1 MKIPV
6 LILAMLWILPAFGAT
21 TVLVDNNG
29 AIVSPSPIKLFNANS
44 NSLNASIPTTTT
56 NSVPGL
62 AADISNINSA
72 VLAKQTTNTA
82 IDRLII
88 GDGSGLTNVVKSSG
102 IGVTNISGIL
112 SHAIHAGANITLS
125 TNGAALVITIFGMQP
140 SSAALTN
147 LASGDGSG
155 LTNVVKSSGIG
166 VTNISG
172 VVSHA
177 IQAGSN
183 ITLSTNGA
191 ALVINGSAVGGSGT
205 NILVNGSLVS
215 GANLTNSTTLTISVS
230 GTNISGSVVG
240 MQPSSATLTNLASGN
255 GSGLTNVVKS
265 SGIGVTN
272 ISGVVSHALTA
283 GTGIALTTNGA
294 ALQVAVGSTVV
305 QTSGIGVTNIAGVVS
320 HAIQAGSNITLS
332 TNGAALVIT
341 GSAGG
346 GGGSGTNIYVNGSL
360 VSGANLTNSTTLT
373 ISVSGT
379 NISGSVIGMQP
390 SSAVLTN
397 LASGDGA
404 SLTNVVKSSGIGVTN
419 IAGVVSHAIQAGSN
433 ITLSTNGAVLVIT
446 AAAGGVTSGVGVTN
460 VSGVI
465 SHAIEAGSNI
475 TLSTNGAAL
484 VIAAAAGGVTSGIG
498 VTNILGVISHAI
510 EAGSF
515 TILSTN
521 GPALV
526 IGSTGGGIGGGG
538 FMWDGDSLVYTNLVF
553 DESFIIGV
561 TSNILTV
568 SLSGGIGY
576 SPFTVKGQNPRTL
589 PDFTNSNTVLV
600 SLWSGPDWDNI
611 SFDVTNVVSSS
622 GIGVTNISGVVSHAI
637 QAGSNITLSTNG
649 AALVI
654 TAAAGG
660 GALDVLTV
668 TNSATLGS
676 LVVRTNAAAATASI
690 GILTVTNSATL
701 GGLTV
706 NTNVAAATALI
717 GVLTV
722 TNSATLGSLVVRTNA
737 AAATATIGILT
748 VTNSATLGGLTVNTN
763 VAAATALI
771 GVLTVTNSATL
782 GSLVVRTNA
791 AAATASIGILTVTNS
806 ATLGSLVVNTNAAA
820 ATATIGVLTVTNS
833 ATLGSLVVRTNAAA
847 ATATIGVLTVTNYVT
862 SLGGATIISN
872 IVRGSISITP
882 AAATNV
888 VLDFGYP
895 LLTMQVTNNIWLV
908 QSTNR
913 PAQATNFVQTL
924 IRLRGDSV
932 DRLLG
937 QNATWL
943 PLGTN
948 YSTIPSNRLVV
959 IEATAW
965 GASETNVTIDMKLQL

>member
-1 MKIPV
+1 
-6 LILAMLWILPAFGAT
+6 
-21 TVLVDNNG
+21 
-29 AIVSPSPIKLFNANS
+29 
-44 NSLNASIPTTTT
+44 
-56 NSVPGL
+56 
-62 AADISNINSA
+62 
-72 VLAKQTTNTA
+72 
-82 IDRLII
+82 
-88 GDGSGLTNVVKSSG
+88 
-102 IGVTNISGIL
+102 
-112 SHAIHAGANITLS
+112 
-125 TNGAALVITIFGMQP
+125 
-140 SSAALTN
+140 
-147 LASGDGSG
+147 
-155 LTNVVKSSGIG
+155 
-166 VTNISG
+166 
-172 VVSHA
+172 
-177 IQAGSN
+177 
-183 ITLSTNGA
+183 
-191 ALVINGSAVGGSGT
+191 
-205 NILVNGSLVS
+205 
-215 GANLTNSTTLTISVS
+215 
-230 GTNISGSVVG
+230 
-240 MQPSSATLTNLASGN
+240 
-255 GSGLTNVVKS
+255 
-265 SGIGVTN
+265 
-272 ISGVVSHALTA
+272 
-283 GTGIALTTNGA
+283 
-294 ALQVAVGSTVV
+294 
-305 QTSGIGVTNIAGVVS
+305 
-320 HAIQAGSNITLS
+320 
-332 TNGAALVIT
+332 
-341 GSAGG
+341 
-346 GGGSGTNIYVNGSL
+346 
-360 VSGANLTNSTTLT
+360 
-373 ISVSGT
+373 
-379 NISGSVIGMQP
+379 
-390 SSAVLTN
+390 
-397 LASGDGA
+397 
-404 SLTNVVKSSGIGVTN
+404 
-419 IAGVVSHAIQAGSN
+419 
-433 ITLSTNGAVLVIT
+433 
-446 AAAGGVTSGVGVTN
+446 
-460 VSGVI
+460 
-465 SHAIEAGSNI
+465 
-475 TLSTNGAAL
+475 
-484 VIAAAAGGVTSGIG
+484 
-498 VTNILGVISHAI
+498 
-510 EAGSF
+510 
-515 TILSTN
+515 
-521 GPALV
+521 
-526 IGSTGGGIGGGG
+526 
-538 FMWDGDSLVYTNLVF
+538 MWDGDSLVYTNLVF

-763 VAAATALI
+763 AAAATALI

-943 PLGTN
+943 PLGTI